1 MAKEFGRNDDP
12 ADELKAEIARSR
24 DLVAREVRGLRYE
37 LDIPRRIK
45 RSFREQTPLWIGA
58 AVVVGTLFVMMSARK
73 KKIYVDAKTGGKPKS
88 RFLQAG
94 FALGALRIAASLLKP
109 MIANFITKKVGDYAS
124 SNRPAEKW

>member
-58 AVVVGTLFVMMSARK
+58 AVVVGTLFVMLSARK
-73 KKIYVDAKTGGKPKS
+73 KKIYVDAKPGGKAKS
-88 RFLQAG
+88 RVLEAG

-109 MIANFITKKVGDYAS
+109 VIANFITKKVSDYAS
-124 SNRPAEKW
+124 SNRPANKR